1 MAKFKSGLVQ
11 DYKHTQQVKVDQ
23 ERLRHE
29 HNIKDSSV
37 VVVEKDSS
45 IISLIRICGRAVQ
58 IVAAIL
64 LVILAAIGILS
75 LVYPEPR
82 EAMLTLF
89 QDMWNHV
96 QSLM

>member
-1 MAKFKSGLVQ
+1 MANFKSGLVQ
-11 DYKHTQQVKVDQ
+11 DYKHTQQVKADQ

>member
-1 MAKFKSGLVQ
+1 MAKFKGGLVQ
-11 DYKHTQQVKVDQ
+11 DYKHTQQVKADQ

-29 HNIKDSSV
+29 YNIKDSSV

>member
-1 MAKFKSGLVQ
+1 MAKFKNGLVQ
-11 DYKHTQQVKVDQ
+11 EYKHTQHEKAEQ

-29 HNIKDSSV
+29 HNIKDSNV

-45 IISLIRICGRAVQ
+45 IISLIRIFGRVVQ
-58 IVAAIL
+58 IAAAIL

-75 LVYPEPR
+75 LIYPEPR

-89 QDMWNHV
+89 HDMWNHI
-96 QSLM
+96 QSLV